1 MRQNRLCLSFLAI
14 LIFMSFTGCVKLN
27 CPLPENLNNTV
38 KKETLPSTSAS
49 ADIKRNSWSM
59 GDLCASRITFV
70 ENGKKWTLL
79 LVRNTKQPYG
89 PFWYLPHDNENS
101 AFEAAVYAS
110 KKYGGGFLSI
120 EADGNRYAGGKD
132 PNRHF
137 KPHSTYTRTVFR
149 IIDTF
154 KPKRMPY
161 LTLHNNQN
169 GHRQF
174 GGEGTVS
181 IRVTSPHSH
190 SYPAGTIKTG
200 KREGL
205 LDEDSLVYLA
215 GKRIDMEKVK
225 ALNMQGIHVKYERVT
240 VESTDN
246 SMSNYI
252 ALHKGHTEYI
262 NIEAEAGAGS
272 TQKEML
278 DKVMKL
284 IYRGKL

>member
-1 MRQNRLCLSFLAI
+1 
-14 LIFMSFTGCVKLN
+14 MSG
-27 CPLPENLNNTV
+27 
-38 KKETLPSTSAS
+38 
-49 ADIKRNSWSM
+49 
-59 GDLCASRITFV
+59 LCASRITFV
-70 ENGKKWTLL
+70 ENGRKWTLL
-79 LVRNTKQPYG
+79 LVRNTKQPHG

-137 KPHSTYTRTVFR
+137 KPHSTYTHTVFR

-154 KPKRMPY
+154 KPKGMPY

-169 GHRQF
+169 GHRQW

-181 IRVTSPHSH
+181 MRVSGSHSH

-200 KREGL
+200 KRKGL
-205 LDEDSLVYLA
+205 LDEDNLVYLSGRYINA
-215 GKRIDMEKVK
+215 EKIK
-225 ALNMQGIHVKYERVT
+225 TLNNKGLNVKYERVT
-240 VESTDN
+240 AGNNDN

-252 ALHKGHTEYI
+252 ALHKGHRGYI
-262 NIEAEAGAGS
+262 NIEAEAGDSS
-272 TQKEML
+272 TQKEMI
-278 DKVMKL
+278 DRVMQL
-284 IYRGKL
+284 IYQGKL